1 MEILQTLN
9 KIKTVC
15 MQDELYYQVAL
26 TLVPELGAI
35 RARQLVDH
43 FGTASA
49 VFKAKKKEIAVIE
62 GIGEACARSIKEWD
76 DFGAAEAEIRF
87 TEQHDIRTTFLT
99 DPAYPQRLLHCYD
112 PPTLL
117 YYTGNA
123 DLNHRYIVSI
133 IGTRNHTDYG
143 RQVTEQLVADLQ
155 EQQVMIVSGLAFGID
170 AVAHR
175 SALQYG
181 LPTIGVLGHGLDTVY
196 PMQHRSLAREI
207 SGQGALLT
215 EFRRHTQPDKHNFPR
230 RNRIVAGMADATIV
244 IETANKGGSMITA
257 ELAYT
262 YNRDLFAVPG
272 KITDPKS
279 IGCLQLIKQ
288 NKAMVYT
295 SAEDLQHILGWV
307 EKKKPVIKK
316 QKELFI
322 ELNPDEKIIVNLL
335 SEQEGAPIDILYLRS
350 GLSSSTVAAVL
361 LKLELQNIVVSL
373 PGKIYRLL

>member
-1 MEILQTLN
+1 
-9 KIKTVC
+9 

-43 FGTASA
+43 FGTAAA

-76 DFGAAEAEIRF
+76 AFGDAETEIRF
-87 TEQHDIRTTFLT
+87 TEQHGIRTIFLT
-99 DPAYPQRLLHCYD
+99 DPTYPQRLLHCYD

-117 YYTGNA
+117 YYTGNT

-155 EQQVMIVSGLAFGID
+155 EQQVMVVSGLAFGID
-170 AVAHR
+170 AIAHR

-181 LPTIGVLGHGLDTVY
+181 LPTVGVLGHGLDTVY

-207 SGQGALLT
+207 TGQGALLT

-279 IGCLQLIKQ
+279 SGCLQLIKQ

-295 SAEDLQHILGWV
+295 SAEDLVHILGWV

-322 ELNPDEKIIVNLL
+322 ELNPDEKIIVDLL
-335 SEQEGAPIDILYLRS
+335 SEQEGTSIDILYLRS
-350 GLSSSTVAAVL
+350 GLSSSTVASVL

>member
-1 MEILQTLN
+1 
-9 KIKTVC
+9 

-35 RARQLVDH
+35 RSRQLVDH
-43 FGTASA
+43 FGTAA
-49 VFKAKKKEIAVIE
+49 AIFKAKKKEIAVVE
-62 GIGEACARSIKEWD
+62 GIGEACARSIKEWN
-76 DFGAAEAEIRF
+76 DFDEAEAEIRF
-87 TEQHDIRTTFLT
+87 TEQHGIQTIFLT
-99 DPAYPQRLLHCYD
+99 DPNYPQRLLHCYD

-117 YYTGNA
+117 YYSGNK
-123 DLNHRYIVSI
+123 DLNHRYIISI

-143 RQVTEQLVADLQ
+143 RQVTEQLVAELQ
-155 EQQVMIVSGLAFGID
+155 EQQVMITSGLAFGID
-170 AVAHR
+170 AIAHR

-181 LPTIGVLGHGLDTVY
+181 LPTVGVLGHGLDMVY
-196 PMQHRSLAREI
+196 PFQHKSLAREI
-207 SGQGALLT
+207 TQQGALLT

-244 IETANKGGSMITA
+244 IETACKGGSMITA

-272 KITDPKS
+272 KITDQKS
-279 IGCLQLIKQ
+279 SGCLQLIKQ

-295 SAEDLQHILGWV
+295 GAADLLNLLGWV
-307 EKKKPVIKK
+307 EKKKPVTKK
-316 QKELFI
+316 QRELFV
-322 ELNPDEKIIVNLL
+322 ELTPDEKIIVDLL
-335 SEQEGAPIDILYLRS
+335 SEQEGIPIDILYLRS

-361 LKLELQNIVVSL
+361 LKLELQNMVVSL